1 MKVGLVLGGGGARGL
16 AHVGVIKVLEK
27 AGIAIDYISGTSM
40 GALIG
45 AIYAQHP
52 DAQKL
57 EEKVVNF
64 IKSSKYEKIGVD
76 NLRQKQRSDPDDIL
90 AQLAH
95 QVKRRLI
102 INLAANRIALLKAER
117 LTLAVNALLED
128 RHIEECEIPFA
139 CVATDLLSGNEAIFD
154 SGKIRPA
161 VSGSSAIPGFIPPV
175 HYNGYLLIDGSVVN
189 NFPMDILRAK
199 GAEFVIAV
207 DVSLHFEAD
216 IEIKNVIDLVMR
228 TNQITTR
235 KLNTLLQ
242 KNADYLIQ
250 PEIGEIHWSE
260 FRRVDELIHF
270 GEQATENALRDIRKL
285 RRKGDSFFKRMFRQK
300 N

>member
-1 MKVGLVLGGGGARGL
+1 
-16 AHVGVIKVLEK
+16 
-27 AGIAIDYISGTSM
+27 
-40 GALIG
+40 
-45 AIYAQHP
+45 
-52 DAQKL
+52 
-57 EEKVVNF
+57 
-64 IKSSKYEKIGVD
+64 VD

-128 RHIEECEIPFA
+128 NHIEECEIPFA
-139 CVATDLLSGNEAIFD
+139 CVATDLLSGNEVIFD

-175 HYNGYLLIDGSVVN
+175 HYNGYMLIDGSVVN

-199 GAEFVIAV
+199 GADFVIAV
-207 DVSLHFEAD
+207 DVSLHFDAN
-216 IEIKNVIDLVMR
+216 IEIKNVLDLVMR

-270 GEQATENALRDIRKL
+270 GEQAAENALRDIRKL
-285 RRKGDSFFKRMFRQK
+285 RGKGDSFFKRLFR
-300 N
+300 